1 MTTTRRFLTVAF
13 ALVLFACVGSGRL
26 KAADILSVVPE
37 DAMVVVY
44 TANMEAASDHMQSF
58 AQAVCPESPGES
70 LVDKMLGN
78 LPGDTAAGGL
88 KVDGPVALVLTI
100 ADPKS
105 PVVLFEM
112 ADYPAYI
119 KSIDQTLM
127 SKSPMGM
134 DQYANGT
141 GDTAFVTELGNGIVA
156 GCPAEDVL
164 ASIKDMAKR
173 SVKPISQTVSAD
185 MLAALKK
192 GDVGVLAQ
200 VDILRTAFQSQ
211 IMLAKMSMIGML
223 TMQMQDATPAQKMMM
238 STYYDWVFS
247 IPDQIRTVAA
257 SLSLN
262 ANGVTVASSVLPE
275 TGSTF
280 AGVVAAQTAGSI
292 PAEKFIP
299 EDASMAVA
307 WQMDYAPLTKVS
319 EDLLKVILDL
329 ADPEPAPLGANAT
342 PEQKQAYSETL
353 KERDER
359 HANLLSMSLKA
370 LDMMDGGGY
379 FSMNMTAP
387 MQYEI
392 FEAIGAA
399 DAKALK
405 DLYDTFTG
413 EMIALTSKIVPG
425 VEYTYE
431 PNAREVLGTPA
442 SLMTIKVD
450 PNAAAAGGGP
460 PMPMQPGMMGG
471 GECLL
476 FPAAKYLVVSMNE
489 PEAKMT
495 KSVDDLK
502 AGRAAHGADSPL
514 SALLAKLPAQRNV
527 LMVGNIAKLAAAS
540 IPSGAEGAPPVAAGG
555 PGFAMSAAMNGKT
568 LDIVSYLSVE
578 EIVRISAMGAAS
590 MAGPPGAPDVEPADD
605 SEESASPEPAAEQET
620 PQQ

>member
-1 MTTTRRFLTVAF
+1 MTTTRRFLTLSVAL
-13 ALVLFACVGSGRL
+13 ALFACVGAGRL
-26 KAADILSVVPE
+26 KAADVLSVVPE

-44 TANMEAASDHMQSF
+44 TPNMAAASDHMQSF

-211 IMLAKMSMIGML
+211 IMLAKMSIIGML
-223 TMQMQDATPAQKMMM
+223 TMQMEDATPAQKMMT

-247 IPDQIRTVAA
+247 FPDQLRTVAA
-257 SLSLN
+257 SLSLD
-262 ANGVTVASSVLPE
+262 ANGVTIASTVLPE

-280 AGVVAAQTAGSI
+280 AGIVAAQTAAAI
-292 PAEKFIP
+292 PAERFIP
-299 EDASMAVA
+299 EDASMAMA
-307 WQMDYAPLTKVS
+307 WQMDYAPLTKLS
-319 EDLLKVILDL
+319 EDLLNVILDL
-329 ADPEPAPLGANAT
+329 ADPEPAPTGANAT

-353 KERDER
+353 TERDAR

-413 EMIALTSKIVPG
+413 EMIALTSKVVPG

-450 PNAAAAGGGP
+450 PNALATGGP
-460 PMPMQPGMMGG
+460 MTMHPGMAG

-476 FPAAKYLVVSMNE
+476 FPAANYLVVSMNE
-489 PEAKMT
+489 PEAKLT
-495 KSVDDLK
+495 KEVDDLK
-502 AGRAAHGADSPL
+502 AGRAAHGADGPL
-514 SALLAKLPAQRNV
+514 SALLAKLPAKRNF

-540 IPSGAEGAPPVAAGG
+540 MPGGAEAPPAAGG

-568 LDIVSYLSVE
+568 LDTVSYLSVE

-590 MAGPPGAPDVEPADD
+590 MAGPPGAPEDEPADELD
-605 SEESASPEPAAEQET
+605 ESASPEPEQET
-620 PQQ
+620 PEQ